1 LMTVSADL
9 ALVERQLVGG
19 WLRCPQGGCG
29 GVLRGHGHA
38 RERVVETGLAGRGQ
52 AQARFAPRRVRC
64 DACGRTQ
71 VLLPGGFFSR
81 RADGGVVIGRAVE
94 MKADGDGHRKIAVM
108 LGRPASTVRGWLRSA
123 AGAGVDVL
131 RAVAAE
137 IAPDPAA
144 VHPKP
149 AGVPLADL
157 VAALSALAAAVGA
170 RWRQKPPAWYS
181 VGAAA
186 CRCRLLQV
194 SWWARDAQ
202 HELALMPAWLAQAG
216 SAAGP

>member
-1 LMTVSADL
+1 M
-9 ALVERQLVGG
+9 
-19 WLRCPQGGCG
+19 
-29 GVLRGHGHA
+29 
-38 RERVVETGLAGRGQ
+38 
-52 AQARFAPRRVRC
+52 
-64 DACGRTQ
+64 
-71 VLLPGGFFSR
+71 LLPGGFFSR